1 MLRLFQIPRTSA
13 VLRLED
19 YLRKKGN
26 REYSDLINPVVKFL
40 VNKEFMKRAV
50 NTAEIMIT
58 EEGVTMCNK
67 EGPTGW
73 YFQDYPNELLFH
85 LI

>member
-1 MLRLFQIPRTSA
+1 M
-13 VLRLED
+13 
-19 YLRKKGN
+19 RKKGN

-58 EEGVTMCNK
+58 EEGVTMCG
-67 EGPTGW
+67 ERRSYWLVFPGLS
-73 YFQDYPNELLFH
+73 DR
-85 LI
+85 LIQSSAHVI

>member
-73 YFQDYPNELLFH
+73 YFQDYP
-85 LI
+85 ID